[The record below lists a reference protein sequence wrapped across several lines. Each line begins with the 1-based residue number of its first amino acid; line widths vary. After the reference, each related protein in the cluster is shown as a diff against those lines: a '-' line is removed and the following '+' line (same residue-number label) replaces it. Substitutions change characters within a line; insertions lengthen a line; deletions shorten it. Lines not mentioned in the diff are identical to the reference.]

1 MKKKFKLQDLDCA
14 NCAAKME
21 DAIKKIPGVNDAN
34 VSFMMQKMT
43 VDAEDD
49 KFDAIME
56 EVVRV
61 CAKVEPDCKILMKEH
76 CESYFATEQ
85 FAGINFDPNMKIR

>member
-21 DAIKKIPGVNDAN
+21 DAITKIPGVNDAN

-61 CAKVEPDCKILMKEH
+61 CAMVEPDCKILMK
-76 CESYFATEQ
+76 
-85 FAGINFDPNMKIR
+85 

>member
-21 DAIKKIPGVNDAN
+21 EAIKKLPGVNDAS

-43 VDAEDD
+43 VDAADD
-49 KFDAIME
+49 KFDEIMK
-56 EVVRV
+56 EVVKI
-61 CAKVEPDCKILMKEH
+61 CAKIEPDCKILM
-76 CESYFATEQ
+76 
-85 FAGINFDPNMKIR
+85 

>member
-43 VDAEDD
+43 IDAEDD
-49 KFDAIME
+49 NFDAIME

-61 CAKVEPDCKILMKEH
+61 CAKVEPDCKILM
-76 CESYFATEQ
+76 
-85 FAGINFDPNMKIR
+85 

>member
-21 DAIKKIPGVNDAN
+21 ESIKKIDGVNDAV
-34 VSFMMQKMT
+34 VSFMTQKMT
-43 VDAEDD
+43 VDADD
-49 KFDAIME
+49 ARFDEIMD

-61 CAKVEPDCKILMKEH
+61 RAKVEPDCQILL
-76 CESYFATEQ
+76 
-85 FAGINFDPNMKIR
+85 